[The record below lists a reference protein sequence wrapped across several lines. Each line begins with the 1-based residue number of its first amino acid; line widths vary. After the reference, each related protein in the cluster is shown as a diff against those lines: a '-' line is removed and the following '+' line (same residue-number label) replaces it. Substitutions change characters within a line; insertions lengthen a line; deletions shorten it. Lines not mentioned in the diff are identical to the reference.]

1 VAEGEADGEALLSLF
16 FFDELS
22 VEDFLVSLDDDFLVE
37 DFLVVEVLAGDFSG
51 AVVLVEVSV
60 LLVLHELISPAT
72 SITVME

>member
-1 VAEGEADGEALLSLF
+1 MAEGEADGEALLSLF

-22 VEDFLVSLDDDFLVE
+22 LEDFFVSLDDFLVE

-51 AVVLVEVSV
+51 AVVLVEVSF